1 MQRVV
6 RGRATFE
13 WVLRLTVSS
22 ALVCALWG
30 GAASRASAENAA
42 AADTFWQLR
51 LTGVIN
57 PPKARWIASVIE
69 RAQRERPRFVL
80 ISIDT
85 PGGLVV
91 SMQEICGT
99 ITNSAVPVVGY
110 VEPRGAQATSAG
122 AFILLATDVAAMA
135 PGTRVGAA
143 HPVSSGQKLDAVL
156 DEKATNSLAS
166 LARSLAQRRAR
177 PPDLAESM
185 VRQSRSFTEDEA
197 LRAGG
202 IEIVA
207 ADASKL
213 VERLD
218 GWKIA
223 GGGGRTLA
231 SAGASR
237 VELTLPWHYR
247 VLDVLADP
255 TLAALLLSLGVM
267 AVLYEFSA
275 PGIGM
280 GGLVGVI
287 CIVLGL
293 LGSSV
298 LPLDL
303 GGALLLLV
311 GLSAIAVE
319 IKAQTHGMLAAG
331 GIVALVLG
339 AMALVD
345 PDQYFG
351 VVQRVDWRVFAP
363 TVTVLVA
370 VLVAVARAARRALA
384 AAPELGLEAMIHRR
398 GRAKVEFAPSPD
410 GFSGS
415 VFVDGARWQAVSST
429 AIAAGDAVEVE
440 AVLFAPTRLRVKKP
454 GTHG

>member
-1 MQRVV
+1 MRE
-6 RGRATFE
+6 RATRE
-13 WVLRLTVSS
+13 WVFRLFVSC
-22 ALVCALWG
+22 LLLC
-30 GAASRASAENAA
+30 AASLAAPAA
-42 AADTFWQLR
+42 AQAPPPDTFLELR

-57 PPKARWIASVIE
+57 PPKARWIAAVID
-69 RAQRERPRFVL
+69 RAERERVRFVL

-85 PGGLVV
+85 PGGLVA
-91 SMQEICGT
+91 SMQEICGKLA
-99 ITNSAVPVVGY
+99 NSAVPVVGY

-135 PGTRVGAA
+135 PGTRFGAA
-143 HPVSSGQKLDAVL
+143 HPVGGGEKLDEVM
-156 DEKATNSLAS
+156 DQKATNSLAS
-166 LARSLAQRRAR
+166 LARSLAQRRGR
-177 PPDLAESM
+177 PADFAESM
-185 VRQSRSFTEDEA
+185 VRESRSFTEDEA

-207 ADASKL
+207 ANLDELLK
-213 VERLD
+213 RLD
-218 GWKIA
+218 GRKIENRPLSTA
-223 GGGGRTLA
+223 GVI
-231 SAGASR
+231 R
-237 VELTLPWHYR
+237 VPLELPWHYR
-247 VLDVLADP
+247 ILDVLADP
-255 TLAALLLSLGVM
+255 TLAALLLSLGMM
-267 AVLYEFSA
+267 AVLYEFSS

-280 GGLVGVI
+280 GGIVGVI

-303 GGALLLLV
+303 GGAVLALV
-311 GLSAIAVE
+311 GLAAIAVE

-363 TVTVLVA
+363 TVTVLVT
-370 VLVAVARAARRALA
+370 VLVVVARVARRALS
-384 AAPELGLEAMIHRR
+384 AAPQLGLEAMVGRR
-398 GRAKVEFAPSPD
+398 GKAKVEFVPSPD

-415 VFVDGARWQAVSST
+415 VFVDGARWQAVSDA
-429 AIAAGDAVEVE
+429 AIGAGDAVRVE
-440 AVLFAPTRLRVKKP
+440 AVLFEPTRLRVAKS
-454 GTHG
+454 